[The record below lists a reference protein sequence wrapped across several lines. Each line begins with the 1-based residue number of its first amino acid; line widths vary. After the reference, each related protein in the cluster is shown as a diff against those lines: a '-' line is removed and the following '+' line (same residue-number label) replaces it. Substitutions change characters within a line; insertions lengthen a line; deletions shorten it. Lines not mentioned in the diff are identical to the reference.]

1 MSPEGSWIFHS
12 SSMHCDHRSKMTF
25 TVLVT
30 WLPVLGKAVRDANIV
45 GQGLAYEGDSEV

>member
-1 MSPEGSWIFHS
+1 
-12 SSMHCDHRSKMTF
+12 MHCDRRSKMTF

-45 GQGLAYEGDSEV
+45 AYEGDSEV